1 GERLFWLGF
10 AGAHTPA
17 SAAGAIATARLVGV
31 ERGVAIESLEAFDG
45 VRRRFEHRG
54 DAGGAA
60 FFDDYGQTPTEMEVT
75 VATARRRRPE
85 RLIALVQPH
94 RYWRVRA
101 LWRELGASVAGADMV
116 VVADGYGR
124 AHDPLPRATPNP

>member
-85 RLIALVQPH
+85 RLIALVPPH
-94 RYWRVRA
+94 RDWRVPA
-101 LWRELGASVAGADMV
+101 LWRGRGAGVPGADPGG
-116 VVADGYGR
+116 VARRSRGGP
-124 AHDPLPRATPNP
+124 DPSPG